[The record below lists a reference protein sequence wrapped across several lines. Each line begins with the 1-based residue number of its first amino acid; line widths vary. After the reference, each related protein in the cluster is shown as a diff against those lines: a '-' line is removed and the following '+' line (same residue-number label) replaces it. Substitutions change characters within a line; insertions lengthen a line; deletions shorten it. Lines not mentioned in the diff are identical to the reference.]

1 MSTSI
6 NYKYYIDSDYEPHY
20 VNGVYGGV
28 NISGEL
34 VANFYFERLP
44 IPYEEQIEMDDD
56 FNVKDLKVVEP
67 DEFKVRRAVK
77 TGIVMDLVRAKEL
90 YNWLGDIL
98 SDEGVLDD
106 DIDDH
111 GAL

>member
-44 IPYEEQIEMDDD
+44 NTFHMK
-56 FNVKDLKVVEP
+56 NKLKW
-67 DEFKVRRAVK
+67 
-77 TGIVMDLVRAKEL
+77 MM
-90 YNWLGDIL
+90 IL
-98 SDEGVLDD
+98 M
-106 DIDDH
+106 
-111 GAL
+111 